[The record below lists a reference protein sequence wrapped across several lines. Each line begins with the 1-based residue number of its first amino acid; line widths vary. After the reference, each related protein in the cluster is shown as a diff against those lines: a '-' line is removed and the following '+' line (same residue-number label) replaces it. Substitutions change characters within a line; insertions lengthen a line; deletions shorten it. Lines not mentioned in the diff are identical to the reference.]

1 MLNYNHLYYFH
12 TAAAEGSIANAAH
25 RLGVSQ
31 GTVSEQVRTLE
42 RTLRVSLFERQ
53 PGGLKLFVVGRFVFV
68 FSSVM
73 FRAGERLAEALG
85 HDHGQMPR
93 TLRIGLTGAGGRT
106 TTANFLFPLLAI
118 PDCVPS
124 IRGGDAGELIREL
137 RANELDLVLCESE
150 PPDSALNGLEISVL
164 ERMKL
169 VAVAAP
175 TLPVSDDWSNVAL
188 LHYRPSSAFRWDVE
202 EFLEDRNLRPRIAAE
217 SDDSLFLIE
226 AAARGGYVAF
236 VPSTAARDAR
246 TFARRDPCDLSRRC
260 FRGARASRDHH
271 ADRKRARSRR
281 RAALSTCALRA
292 LPCARA
298 TVHGAQVRVRK
309 CGIQFAD
316 VMRHA
321 QRTFRTCCF
330 AVAGRLYDELVDGRL
345 PVGRQSVGLS
355 HHRDQS
361 DRRWFVVVGFV

>member
-53 PGGLKLFVVGRFVFV
+53 PGGLKLTEAGRLAFEHT
-68 FSSVM
+68 SVM

-93 TLRIGLTGAGGRT
+93 TLRIGLTGAVGRT

-236 VPSTAARDAR
+236 VPSTVARDPIA
-246 TFARRDPCDLSRRC
+246 
-260 FRGARASRDHH
+260 
-271 ADRKRARSRR
+271 
-281 RAALSTCALRA
+281 
-292 LPCARA
+292 
-298 TVHGAQVRVRK
+298 
-309 CGIQFAD
+309 
-316 VMRHA
+316 
-321 QRTFRTCCF
+321 
-330 AVAGRLYDELVDGRL
+330 AGRLRPLATLVPSHGGIHAIYQDGASAELVRRAITTLIENAQD
-345 PVGRQSVGLS
+345 
-355 HHRDQS
+355 RD
-361 DRRWFVVVGFV
+361 DEPR

>member
-42 RTLRVSLFERQ
+42 RTLRGSLFERQ
-53 PGGLKLFVVGRFVFV
+53 PGGLKLTEAGRLAFEHT
-68 FSSVM
+68 SVM

-93 TLRIGLTGAGGRT
+93 TLRIGLPGAVGRT
-106 TTANFLFPLLAI
+106 TPANFLFPLLAI

-137 RANELDLVLCESE
+137 RANALDLVLCESE

-175 TLPVSDDWSNVAL
+175 TLPVSGGWGSGARRRG
-188 LHYRPSSAFRWDVE
+188 RPG
-202 EFLEDRNLRPRIAAE
+202 AAG
-217 SDDSLFLIE
+217 
-226 AAARGGYVAF
+226 RGG
-236 VPSTAARDAR
+236 
-246 TFARRDPCDLSRRC
+246 
-260 FRGARASRDHH
+260 G
-271 ADRKRARSRR
+271 
-281 RAALSTCALRA
+281 
-292 LPCARA
+292 
-298 TVHGAQVRVRK
+298 G
-309 CGIQFAD
+309 G
-316 VMRHA
+316 
-321 QRTFRTCCF
+321 
-330 AVAGRLYDELVDGRL
+330 GRE
-345 PVGRQSVGLS
+345 
-355 HHRDQS
+355 
-361 DRRWFVVVGFV
+361 